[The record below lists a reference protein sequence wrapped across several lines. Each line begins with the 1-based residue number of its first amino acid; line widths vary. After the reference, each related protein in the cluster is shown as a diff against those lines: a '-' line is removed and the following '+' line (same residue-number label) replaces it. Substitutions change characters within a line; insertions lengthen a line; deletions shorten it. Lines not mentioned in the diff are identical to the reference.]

1 MVYNQIKFIFII
13 NFVKM
18 KHYYLLL
25 GCILSIIS
33 CMFVG
38 CNPSE
43 PDDDINKARQMLIG
57 EWALCKESFNID
69 TTAMSYDQLP
79 EKGQQNRH
87 YYVNDEHDT
96 TYVYDIHNTQVVE
109 FTKNTR
115 RQGFVKKGEII
126 YSENGVPEDKKD
138 YKLVKNTDGKV
149 CVRIKSIDLSGY
161 DRYLYYSIEYISSD
175 SLFLAMADSLYFETN
190 MGGVIN
196 RTHFHYKH
204 PDTEYINNVNE
215 KMSAAQRMMEGE
227 WYSEKRVVVTEY
239 EEGYAADNGETHTE
253 STITYS
259 GAYPALKINCEHV
272 PATENQPSTFR
283 KGTYS
288 NGNATYDITPAKYN
302 MDDEQQYIVSMD
314 DDENFNV
321 FFRCYQPQ
329 LLQNG
334 KYTLSGFAPV
344 VQTPTED
351 SMIMVADSLSYFYT
365 QGVYSK
371 MVITSRS
378 RITEYW
384 RRQ

>member
-1 MVYNQIKFIFII
+1 
-13 NFVKM
+13 M
-18 KHYYLLL
+18 KRLVIYLPILVSALSLVLMPSCNPEPENEVAEVRKWLESDDWLMYKSNSGRILTYKDREDETYSSNGKEISSQELYVRANSWRFRSGKWQKGIHYKGEFEY
-25 GCILSIIS
+25 GDKYRYSLSI
-33 CMFVG
+33 
-38 CNPSE
+38 
-43 PDDDINKARQMLIG
+43 D
-57 EWALCKESFNID
+57 ESGKI
-69 TTAMSYDQLP
+69 
-79 EKGQQNRH
+79 
-87 YYVNDEHDT
+87 
-96 TYVYDIHNTQVVE
+96 
-109 FTKNTR
+109 
-115 RQGFVKKGEII
+115 
-126 YSENGVPEDKKD
+126 
-138 YKLVKNTDGKV
+138 KL
-149 CVRIKSIDLSGY
+149 DLSQY
-161 DRYLYYSIEYISSD
+161 DENLAEPNHITRTIEGFDTDTLFIKEELTHIGDTSGSIPGMYATAYKYHEYYFKRLDLVSYYD
-175 SLFLAMADSLYFETN
+175 S
-190 MGGVIN
+190 
-196 RTHFHYKH
+196 
-204 PDTEYINNVNE
+204 INNRNHLLQEQAGVFQ
-215 KMSAAQRMMEGE
+215 KKIKGE